1 MAKVKNA
8 QVTANSWTI
17 SFWMEKDNKLY
28 KVNAIVDSKIQDI
41 DVTKEVPDNVL
52 VDSETVYDAYGNA
65 NKILGQM
72 DFEVLGSPLFFK
84 VKNNT

>member
-1 MAKVKNA
+1 MVKVKNA

-17 SFWMEKDNKLY
+17 SFWMEKNNKLY

-52 VDSETVYDAYGNA
+52 VDSDTVYDAYGNA

-84 VKNNT
+84 VKNN